1 MKTIDIFGYSF
12 SAIKLRKLR
21 AALTTLGVVIGIAA
35 IVALLSITQGLQTTL
50 TNQLNQGLSANTL
63 IVTPGSGG
71 FLSGAGGGG
80 GGGGFGGGGAGGAG
94 GNGGAGGGFG
104 GGGFGGSDTSGF
116 HLYVN
121 YTSEI
126 NALSPD
132 IQSSIAII
140 SRAGYIQSG
149 NLNRSVT
156 IYGVD
161 FNQYAQ
167 IYSTTFVAASGSIP
181 TNPTGTEAVVGTRVN
196 DPGQNGT
203 LFFGAGDSINVVW
216 TNATVLPPINES
228 YTATVSGVLGKIG
241 GFGIGGPSDTG
252 VYIPIDQ
259 AEKFFGTD
267 QADMIIVQLKNHD
280 SATIN
285 ATSTEITKHFSN
297 QVSVISATAV
307 LSLLTSIFSLLNL
320 FLGGIAAISLL
331 VAGIGIMN
339 IMIVSLIERTR
350 EIGIL
355 KALGMKSRTVLTIFL
370 GESII
375 IGLMGAIIGIVLG
388 WILANVTARILSSG
402 VFGGGG
408 GFAITPLLTPEV
420 LVGALV
426 FGVGISVIFALYPA
440 WRASKLKPVEALRY
454 E

>member
-35 IVALLSITQGLQTTL
+35 IVALLSITQGLQATL
-50 TNQLNQGLSANTL
+50 TGQLNQGLSANTL
-63 IVTPGSGG
+63 IVSPGSGG
-71 FLSGAGGGG
+71 FLGGAGGGG
-80 GGGGFGGGGAGGAG
+80 AGTGGGGFGGGGGS
-94 GNGGAGGGFG
+94 GGGFG
-104 GGGFGGSDTSGF
+104 GGASDNSGF
-116 HLYVN
+116 KLYVN

-126 NALSPD
+126 DALSPD
-132 IQSSIAII
+132 IVSSMAII
-140 SRAGYIQSG
+140 SRTGYVQTD
-149 NLNRSVT
+149 NLNRTVT

-161 FNQYAQ
+161 FNQYANL
-167 IYSTTFVAASGSIP
+167 YSTTFVAATATIP
-181 TNPTGTEAVVGTRVN
+181 SSPSENQAVVGTRVN
-196 DPGQNGT
+196 QPGQNGT
-203 LFFGAGDSINVVW
+203 IFFGAGNTINVTW
-216 TNATVLPPINES
+216 TNATVLPPVNETYS
-228 YTATVSGVLGKIG
+228 ADVSGVLGKIG

-252 VYIPIDQ
+252 VYIPIDK
-259 AEKFFGTD
+259 AESFFGTE
-267 QADMIIVQLKNHD
+267 QCDMIIVQLKN
-280 SATIN
+280 SNNATITN
-285 ATSTEITKHFSN
+285 VSKAITEHFSN

-307 LSLLTSIFSLLNL
+307 LSLLTNIFSILQL

-375 IGLMGAIIGIVLG
+375 IGLLGAVIGIISG
-388 WILANVTARILSSG
+388 WILANITARILGSG

-408 GFAITPLLTPEV
+408 GFTITPLLTPEV
-420 LVGALV
+420 LVGALA
-426 FGVGISVIFALYPA
+426 FGVGVSVIFALYPA

>member
-35 IVALLSITQGLQTTL
+35 IVALLSITQGLQASI
-50 TNQLNQGLSANTL
+50 TNQLQQGLSTNTL
-63 IVTPGSGG
+63 IVTPGVSALGQATSG
-71 FLSGAGGGG
+71 S
-80 GGGGFGGGGAGGAG
+80 GGGAGGRG
-94 GNGGAGGGFG
+94 INL
-104 GGGFGGSDTSGF
+104 GGSSTSNSGF
-116 HLYVN
+116 NLYVN
-121 YTSEI
+121 YTDQI

-132 IQSSIAII
+132 IEGSFAVIQRSGYVE
-140 SRAGYIQSG
+140 AGG
-149 NLNRSVT
+149 VNRSVT

-161 FNQYAQ
+161 FNQYAKQ
-167 IYSTTFVAASGSIP
+167 YSKTFVAASGTIP
-181 TNPTGTEAVVGTRVN
+181 LNPADSETVVGTRVN

-203 LFFGAGDSINVVW
+203 LLFSAGDNIGIVW
-216 TNATVLPPINES
+216 SNATTLPVVNET
-228 YTATVSGVLGKIG
+228 YTAQVSGVLQRVG

-252 VYIPIDQ
+252 VYIPLSK
-259 AEKFFGTD
+259 AESFFGTD
-267 QADMIIVQLKNHD
+267 QCDMIIVQLKSSDN
-280 SATIN
+280 ATITN
-285 ATSTEITKHFSN
+285 VSKAITNYFGG
-297 QVSVISATAV
+297 QVSVISSTAV
-307 LSLLTSIFSLLNL
+307 LSLLSTVFSTIQL

-370 GESII
+370 GESVI
-375 IGLMGAIIGIVLG
+375 IGLIGAIIGIVSG
-388 WILANVTARILSSG
+388 WILANVTARVLASG
-402 VFGGGG
+402 AFGGN
-408 GFAITPLLTPEV
+408 GFRITPLLTPEV
-420 LVGALV
+420 LLGALA
-426 FGVGISVIFALYPA
+426 FGVGVSVIFALYPA

>member
-21 AALTTLGVVIGIAA
+21 AALTTLGVIIGIAA
-35 IVALLSITQGLQTTL
+35 IVALLSITQGLQATL
-50 TNQLNQGLSANTL
+50 THQLNQGLSANTL
-63 IVTPGSGG
+63 ILTSGSGG
-71 FLSGAGGGG
+71 VFGGAANGGGNG
-80 GGGGFGGGGAGGAG
+80 GQGGFGGGGAGGG
-94 GNGGAGGGFG
+94 SGGFG
-104 GGGFGGSDTSGF
+104 GGGGGASANSGF
-116 HLYVN
+116 NLYVN

-126 NALSPD
+126 EALSPN
-132 IQSSIAII
+132 IKSSVAII
-140 SRAGYIQSG
+140 SREGYIQTE

-167 IYSTTFVAASGSIP
+167 IYGTTFVAASGTIP
-181 TNPTGTEAVVGTRVN
+181 ANPAETDTVVGTRVN
-196 DPGQNGT
+196 QPGQNGT
-203 LFFGAGDSINVVW
+203 MFFGAGDNINIVW
-216 TNATVLPPINES
+216 TNATVLPPINET
-228 YTATVSGVLGKIG
+228 YTANVTGVLGKIG

-252 VYIPIDQ
+252 VYIPLDK
-259 AEKFFGTD
+259 AETFFGTN
-267 QADMIIVQLKNHD
+267 QTNMIIVTLKNSD
-280 SATIN
+280 NATISN
-285 ATSTEITKHFSN
+285 VSKLITDHFSN
-297 QVSVISATAV
+297 QVTVVSATAV
-307 LSLLTSIFSLLNL
+307 LSLLTNIFSILQL

-370 GESII
+370 GESVI
-375 IGLMGAIIGIVLG
+375 IGLMGAVIGIVLG
-388 WILANVTARILSSG
+388 WILANVTARVLGSG
-402 VFGGGG
+402 LFGGGG
-408 GFAITPLLTPEV
+408 FTVTPLLTPEV

-426 FGVGISVIFALYPA
+426 FGVGVSVIFALYPA